1 MKIKIIVMYILFV
14 CNFLNAKEI
23 INIRDW
29 NHPTKEIFYNENIEL
44 KKVVINNIMEPVNR
58 TLEKEC
64 KFTGFFV

>member
-1 MKIKIIVMYILFV
+1 MYILFV

-29 NHPTKEIFYNENIEL
+29 NYPTKEIFYNENIEL